1 MKGKMVFC
9 FAFHRQ
15 QTSRIAARQFA
26 TDISFCVK
34 EAISK
39 NEKNLNLIYQSN
51 FKMRVISHSVVNC
64 NLKFNV
70 YK

>member
-9 FAFHRQ
+9 FAFQ

-39 NEKNLNLIYQSN
+39 NEKR
-51 FKMRVISHSVVNC
+51 FKS
-64 NLKFNV
+64 
-70 YK
+70 